1 FHHQFLIQFHLAQFR
16 RFGAQQ
22 SDEILTTLCHFL
34 MGMEDGLGL
43 MLANV
48 TDEQAAQLSQLH
60 FDTICFHLARILPD
74 EALAKV

>member
-1 FHHQFLIQFHLAQFR
+1 MR

-22 SDEILTTLCHFL
+22 SDEILSTLCHFL

-43 MLANV
+43 RLANV
-48 TDEQAAQLSQLH
+48 TDEQAAQLSQWH
-60 FDTICFHLARILPD
+60 FDPICFHSARILPD